1 MELLATFILHT
12 GPSCGDSTFTDSEIM
27 HIMVP
32 AALSA
37 PYLMHQMLAL
47 AALHLSH
54 KDPARAAFH
63 HAEATTLQIQA
74 LTLFDEEMSTP
85 DTQNPEAM
93 LLFAS
98 FLSLHALG
106 EAVITS
112 QCNTEGFL
120 DRFVSYLNLH
130 RGVKAITEQCW
141 ENLLQSSLG
150 SVFHRTTQNMD
161 SAAAQPHERANTVE
175 ELLSCLLDQSDLSP
189 TSTEAC
195 REAVRW
201 LKLTYQIDG
210 PADSTEIKQTGNL
223 VWAWPIL
230 LSGAFTELLLKR
242 QPEALII
249 LCYYAVLLHQRRGMW
264 LVGNSGRLLIES
276 MAKFLGSYWSHWLK
290 WPNEMIR
297 DASGMRSA

>member
-1 MELLATFILHT
+1 MRHMELLATFILDT
-12 GPSCGDSTFTDSEIM
+12 GPSCGDSTFTDGEIKR
-27 HIMVP
+27 IMVP

-54 KDPARAAFH
+54 KKPARAAFH
-63 HAEATTLQIQA
+63 HAEATALQIQA

-85 DTQNPEAM
+85 GIQNPEAM
-93 LLFAS
+93 LLFSS
-98 FLSLHALG
+98 FLSLYALG

-112 QCNTEGFL
+112 QHNAEGFL

-150 SVFHRTTQNMD
+150 TIFRRTTQNMD
-161 SAAAQPHERANTVE
+161 SAASQPHERANTVE
-175 ELLSCLLDQSDLSP
+175 VLLSCLLSQSDLST

-195 REAVRW
+195 HEAVRW

-210 PADSTEIKQTGNL
+210 PADSTEIRQTGNL
-223 VWAWPIL
+223 VWVWPIL
-230 LSGAFTELLLKR
+230 LPGAFTELLLKR

-264 LVGNSGRLLIES
+264 LVGNAGRLLIES
-276 MAKFLGSYWSHWLK
+276 TAKSLGSYWSHWLE

-297 DASGMRSA
+297 DASGT